1 MYSHLHGVL
10 HCILLFPSRELL
22 KCFTTTEL
30 INWKQLCTTYESE
43 LKFGSASSPATHV
56 FNTKLEGGAKR
67 WTDLKNR
74 VVEHVSIWYTTLIS
88 CIMMYW
94 EGGGRKKGCFL
105 INVNLHDCALYMH
118 ASVGQSILRCWKSC
132 TFDLVTLVF
141 DCLYL
146 FTVGCQIKHM
156 HMFNLL
162 FI

>member
-1 MYSHLHGVL
+1 MFTEIGLKEIIWGFTKSQKCISKCTNIETSWFWDFTCTEYMYSHLHGVL
-10 HCILLFPSRELL
+10 HCILFLSRELL

-74 VVEHVSIWYTTLIS
+74 VVEHVSIWYATLTC

-94 EGGGRKKGCFL
+94 EVGGDKKGVFL
-105 INVNLHDCALYMH
+105 DK
-118 ASVGQSILRCWKSC
+118 W
-132 TFDLVTLVF
+132 
-141 DCLYL
+141 
-146 FTVGCQIKHM
+146 
-156 HMFNLL
+156 
-162 FI
+162 